1 MSILQATILGI
12 VQGLTEFFPISSS
25 GHLTIAKEWLGL
37 QNYSGMHLFLE
48 FINVGTLIALV
59 IYFWPRI
66 IKICREI
73 FIEHNF
79 KFLVNVT
86 ITIIPAIAVGLILG
100 DLIEN
105 SSFFNSLTIVAIML
119 FIVGAIM
126 ILVDKM
132 PHMSKLENEEKLSR
146 RRALYI
152 GLAQIFAFIPGVSR
166 SGSTMIAGRLVG
178 LNNKSAANYSFL
190 ISIPIMLG
198 VICKMLLSNSDRMFL
213 MDNFPYLL
221 LSNFCAF
228 LAGFFAIRIAFRIYE
243 RRDALKIF
251 GWYRIIVSSLIL
263 MIILL
268 QI

>member
-12 VQGLTEFFPISSS
+12 IQGLTEFFPISSS

-37 QNYSGMHLFLE
+37 QNYTDMHLFLE
-48 FINVGTLIALV
+48 FINFGTLIALI
-59 IYFWPRI
+59 IYFWPRL
-66 IKICREI
+66 IKICKEI
-73 FIEHNF
+73 FIDHNF
-79 KFLVNVT
+79 KFLINVI

-105 SSFFNSLTIVAIML
+105 SSFFNSLTIVAVML
-119 FIVGAIM
+119 FVIGVVM
-126 ILVDKM
+126 VLVDKM
-132 PHMSKLENEEKLSR
+132 THMSRLENEEKLSR
-146 RRALYI
+146 KRALYI

-198 VICKMLLSNSDRMFL
+198 VICKMLLSSSDRVFL
-213 MDNFPYLL
+213 VENFSILL

-251 GWYRIIVSSLIL
+251 GWYRIIVASLIL

>member
-1 MSILQATILGI
+1 M
-12 VQGLTEFFPISSS
+12 
-25 GHLTIAKEWLGL
+25 
-37 QNYSGMHLFLE
+37 
-48 FINVGTLIALV
+48 
-59 IYFWPRI
+59 
-66 IKICREI
+66 
-73 FIEHNF
+73 
-79 KFLVNVT
+79 
-86 ITIIPAIAVGLILG
+86 
-100 DLIEN
+100 
-105 SSFFNSLTIVAIML
+105 
-119 FIVGAIM
+119 
-126 ILVDKM
+126 LVDKM